1 MSYDTAMKMMGDI
14 RKSKHV
20 TLRELGEKAGIS
32 PTRLCRIESGER
44 VVSSIDELAT
54 IFDTLELSKE
64 ERRQLVD
71 ELTK

>member
-1 MSYDTAMKMMGDI
+1 MKMMGDI

-20 TLRELGEKAGIS
+20 TLRELGEKTGIS
-32 PTRLCRIESGER
+32 PTRLCRIESGKK
-44 VVSSIDELAT
+44 VTSIDELAT